1 MISTPINPI
10 VTAAHLREPTIS
22 FKNITEKIVINN
34 GLIKKIAT
42 PSANG
47 KAAKPKKMLYL
58 QIQRRN
64 PLKDEAQVDLYKV
77 L

>member
-1 MISTPINPI
+1 MTSTPINPI
-10 VTAAHLREPTIS
+10 VTAAHLRGPTIS

-47 KAAKPKKMLYL
+47 KAAKPKKNVIFANTT
-58 QIQRRN
+58 QK
-64 PLKDEAQVDLYKV
+64 PLKR
-77 L
+77 